1 MAGVQGEGV
10 EAAAP
15 LPAASPAAPLPASTP
30 SPARGQQGAV
40 TALTPAWADPACSQV
55 HCIRPWPENASF
67 GVEAMLAPVLAKA
80 VHGKGLLLWHGRALV
95 RASACLKYHKTFI
108 SITHAVL
115 TLKGQPR
122 LLPAWRQA

>member
-1 MAGVQGEGV
+1 MAGVQGEDV

-15 LPAASPAAPLPASTP
+15 LPAAPPPAPPPASTP
-30 SPARGQQGAV
+30 SPTRGQQEPV

-55 HCIRPWPENASF
+55 HCIRPWPEHLSF

-95 RASACLKYHKTFI
+95 RASAHLKYDNTFI
-108 SITHAVL
+108 RITHALL
-115 TLKGQPR
+115 TLKRQSR